1 MSVSTEYSDSIS
13 NECLSSLEVI
23 MITKMSTLLMKQN
36 KKSINTFFKSTM
48 ILNSDNNMMHL
59 YD

>member
-1 MSVSTEYSDSIS
+1 MSVSKEYSDSIS